1 MQNPSSKEAGVKILV
16 VEDEHSVRRNLVKM
30 LQLEGYD
37 VIEAE
42 NGQIG
47 LSLAIQ
53 DQPDLILS
61 DVLMPVSD
69 GHAFLAALRETPS
82 TAAIPFVFLTALAD
96 RVDRR
101 IGMNLGA
108 DDYLNK
114 PFSREDVLDAVQARL
129 KRSQAQKPPAV
140 DIDLPT
146 DLVQVKGYSIVRRL
160 GGGGMSEVYLG
171 RREADGVAVAL
182 KLLVTRLGAASHLLD
197 RFIQEC
203 DMLESIRH
211 PNVARMYG
219 HGFTDS
225 HAFISMEYFECGDIR
240 RRMNSGMTPFQALSV
255 TYQVALALKQIH
267 SLGIVHRDVKPENL
281 MLRANGSVALI
292 DFGVAKFANQD
303 MTFTLHGEI
312 VGSPYY
318 MSPEQAAGKPVCP
331 ASDIYSLGVIFFE
344 MVTGRRPYSAETM
357 DGMLHLH
364 TQAALPQFDVRH
376 AEFQP
381 LLDGMMKKTLSS
393 RFAQADDVAGVILA
407 RWPQALRR
415 ELHDHPASG
424 PT

>member
-1 MQNPSSKEAGVKILV
+1 MKILV
-16 VEDEHSVRRNLVKM
+16 VEDEDSVRRNLAKM
-30 LQLEGYD
+30 LRLEGYD

-47 LSLAIQ
+47 LALAIQ

-69 GHAFLAALRETPS
+69 GHAFLAAVRQTP
-82 TAAIPFVFLTALAD
+82 AIAGIPFVFLTALAD

-129 KRSQAQKPPAV
+129 KRVQAHKPAAV

-146 DLVQVKGYSIVRRL
+146 DLVQLKGYSIVRRL

-182 KLLVTRLGAASHLLD
+182 KLLDTRLGAASHLLD

-203 DMLESIRH
+203 EMLESIRH

-240 RRMNSGMTPFQALSV
+240 QRMNSGMTPFQALSV
-255 TYQVALALKQIH
+255 TYQVALALKQVH
-267 SLGIVHRDVKPENL
+267 VLGIVHRDVKPENL

-292 DFGVAKFANQD
+292 DFGVAKFAKQN

-318 MSPEQAAGKPVCP
+318 MSPEQAAGEPVCP

-357 DGMLHLH
+357 DAMLHLH
-364 TQAALPQFDVRH
+364 MQAALPQFDARH
-376 AEFQP
+376 TEFQP
-381 LLDGMMKKTLSS
+381 LLDGMMSKTLSS
-393 RFAQADDVAGVILA
+393 RFVQAGQVADAILA

-424 PT
+424 PA

>member
-1 MQNPSSKEAGVKILV
+1 MEAGVKILV
-16 VEDEHSVRRNLVKM
+16 VEDEDSVRRNLAKM
-30 LQLEGYD
+30 LRLEGYD

-42 NGQIG
+42 NGRIG
-47 LSLAIQ
+47 LALAIQ

-61 DVLMPVSD
+61 DVLMPESD
-69 GHAFLAALRETPS
+69 GHAFLAAVRQTP
-82 TAAIPFVFLTALAD
+82 AIAGIPFVFLTALAD

-129 KRSQAQKPPAV
+129 KRVQAHKPAAV

-146 DLVQVKGYSIVRRL
+146 DLVQLKGYSIVRRL

-182 KLLVTRLGAASHLLD
+182 KLLDTRLGAASHLLD

-203 DMLESIRH
+203 EMLESIRH

-240 RRMNSGMTPFQALSV
+240 QRMNSGMTPFQALSV
-255 TYQVALALKQIH
+255 TYQVALALKQVH
-267 SLGIVHRDVKPENL
+267 VLGIVHRDVKPENL

-292 DFGVAKFANQD
+292 DFGVAKFAKQN

-357 DGMLHLH
+357 DAMLHLH
-364 TQAALPQFDVRH
+364 MQAALPQFDARH

-381 LLDGMMKKTLSS
+381 LLDGMMSKTLSS
-393 RFAQADDVAGVILA
+393 RFVQAGQVADVILA

-424 PT
+424 PA